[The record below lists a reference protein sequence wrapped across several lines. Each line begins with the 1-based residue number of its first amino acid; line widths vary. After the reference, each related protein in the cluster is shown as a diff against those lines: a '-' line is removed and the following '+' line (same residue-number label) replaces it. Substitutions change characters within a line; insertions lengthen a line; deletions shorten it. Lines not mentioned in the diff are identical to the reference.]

1 MVGSS
6 SLGFPYFDYFGFYQS
21 LHGRWFI
28 VEGYMIFSPTC
39 TRREESCQRSQDE
52 FSYLY
57 FLLCWIWQSAGLHVM
72 SVLYDAPFA
81 SNVTHIFAIYYG
93 GVGGEEGG
101 KITEKFYPGFP
112 FKVWL
117 EVGSTLPELF
127 LRLLLVSGGKKLK
140 KMKPSTQLD
149 WGHEGRHKICFT
161 AVNFDYH
168 NNGPKLFFLKRLKRT
183 FSQAFCRPFQCRPL
197 NTVMFE
203 HKSVSN
209 RAQCVQFFNPS
220 KEHVQSHVF
229 QFYQVASPGDVTAP
243 SKTKVNSA
251 T

>member
-1 MVGSS
+1 MCFLPSK
-6 SLGFPYFDYFGFYQS
+6 
-21 LHGRWFI
+21 
-28 VEGYMIFSPTC
+28 
-39 TRREESCQRSQDE
+39 
-52 FSYLY
+52 FSY
-57 FLLCWIWQSAGLHVM
+57 
-72 SVLYDAPFA
+72 
-81 SNVTHIFAIYYG
+81 
-93 GVGGEEGG
+93 
-101 KITEKFYPGFP
+101 YPSRP
-112 FKVWL
+112 VP
-117 EVGSTLPELF
+117 VPELF
-127 LRLLLVSGGKKLK
+127 CKYPTRPVPKLKTPTRRTLITPLLLQMSLTFSPFIMGGLEGRRGEKLQKNFTLVFHLKSDWKWDLLFRSSSCASSLSQVEKKTK

-149 WGHEGRHKICFT
+149 WGNEGRHKICFT

-183 FSQAFCRPFQCRPL
+183 FSQAFCRPVQCRPL